1 MSARSF
7 ETFPGK
13 NFPCGILPKKVN
25 FVEKKMLWQKS
36 YAYMYIEQ
44 IRTYEIKK
52 VAFKFNFLFLGY
64 DIGHEKKIK
73 NFVWWETSTFVSS
86 LKFQCF
92 ISRIGKN

>member
-1 MSARSF
+1 
-7 ETFPGK
+7 
-13 NFPCGILPKKVN
+13 
-25 FVEKKMLWQKS
+25 
-36 YAYMYIEQ
+36 MYIEQ

-92 ISRIGKN
+92 ISRIGKNWDSWEWKFFEGFIIAPLTVVCGYVIRS